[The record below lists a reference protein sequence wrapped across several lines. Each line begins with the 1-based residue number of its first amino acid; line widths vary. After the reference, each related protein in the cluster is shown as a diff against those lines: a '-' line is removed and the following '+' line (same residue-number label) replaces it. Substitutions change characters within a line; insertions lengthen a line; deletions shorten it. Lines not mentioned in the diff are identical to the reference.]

1 MHYINRENMKKNFSR
16 YSCSLGHFH
25 KKKSYKYR
33 LFFGTLLLKKYSH
46 NYKEKKKKKILAT
59 IKKFKI

>member
-1 MHYINRENMKKNFSR
+1 MKKNFSR